1 MASKAPKAVLQGGPE
16 GITERIVEVTP
27 DGGDLKIPFRGGYEH
42 FRPTA
47 REWDTADG
55 RLPVYEWWERTELPG

>member
-16 GITERIVEVTP
+16 GIRERIVEVDP
-27 DGGDLKIPFRGGYEH
+27 GGGDLKVPYRGGYEH
-42 FRPTA
+42 FRSTQ
-47 REWDTADG
+47 REWDTAEG